1 MDSDRLSEFRLSKTF
16 QQESDKIE
24 NKSTDLDKTKKSMK
38 YQVQDFYQQQ
48 EDKENIEIKHT
59 WDFMQ
64 DQASHR

>member
-16 QQESDKIE
+16 RYESDKIE